1 MATYAELAQ
10 SVIDGQKDSVKD
22 QVTSLIAAGNDPLEI
37 VNEGLIQ
44 GMNVVGVRFKAGDM
58 YVPEVLMS
66 AKSMSGGLELVKPLI
81 ADTDQKGKGKIVI
94 GTVKGDL
101 HDIGKNLVGMLIE
114 SGGLEVINMGVDV
127 SADDFIDAVIEHK
140 PDILAL
146 SALLTTTMPGMKDI
160 IEYLEDEGLRDQVKV
175 IIGGA
180 PVSREYAETIGA
192 DGYAPDAGSA
202 VELCKK
208 LIAEKEAIS

>member
-1 MATYAELAQ
+1 MASYADLAQ
-10 SVIDGQKDSVKD
+10 SVIEGQKDKVKD
-22 QVTSLIAAGNDPLEI
+22 QVQSLIAAGNSPLEI
-37 VNEGLIQ
+37 VNEGLIA

-58 YVPEVLMS
+58 YVPEVLMA
-66 AKSMSGGLELVKPLI
+66 AKSMTGGLEIVKPLI
-81 ADTDQKGKGKIVI
+81 ASADQKSQGKILL

-114 SGGLEVINMGVDV
+114 SGGLEVINMGVDI
-127 SADDFIDAVIEHK
+127 SAEDFIDAIIEHE

-146 SALLTTTMPGMKDI
+146 SALLTTTMPAMQDI
-160 IEYLEDEGLRDQVKV
+160 IEMLEDEDLRGKVKV

-180 PVSREYAETIGA
+180 PVSQEYADTIGA

-208 LIAEKEAIS
+208 LLASK

>member
-10 SVIDGQKDSVKD
+10 SVIEGQRD
-22 QVTSLIAAGNDPLEI
+22 QVKTLVTNLIEVGNNPLEI
-37 VNEGLIQ
+37 VNEGLIE

-58 YVPEVLMS
+58 YVPEVLMA
-66 AKSMSGGLELVKPLI
+66 AKSMSGGLEIVRPLI
-81 ADTDQKGKGKIVI
+81 SEADQKSKGKIVL

-127 SADDFIDAVIEHK
+127 SAEDFIDAIIGHE

-146 SALLTTTMPGMKDI
+146 SALLTTTMPAMKDI
-160 IEYLEDEGLRDQVKV
+160 IELLEEEELRDKVKV

-180 PVSREYAETIGA
+180 PVSREYADEIGA

-202 VELCKK
+202 VELCKQLLASK
-208 LIAEKEAIS
+208 V

>member
-1 MATYAELAQ
+1 MSNYADLAQ
-10 SVIDGQKDSVKD
+10 SVIEGQKDKVKEHV
-22 QVTSLIAAGNDPLEI
+22 QNLIAAGNSPLEI
-37 VNEGLIQ
+37 VNEGLIA

-58 YVPEVLMS
+58 YVPEVLMA
-66 AKSMSGGLELVKPLI
+66 AKSMTGGLEIVKPLI
-81 ADTDQKGKGKIVI
+81 AAADQKSKGKILL

-114 SGGLEVINMGVDV
+114 SGGLEVINMGVDI
-127 SADDFIDAVIEHK
+127 SAEDFIDAIIEHE

-146 SALLTTTMPGMKDI
+146 SALLTTTMPAMQDI
-160 IEYLEDEGLRDQVKV
+160 IEMLQEEELRDKIKV

-180 PVSREYAETIGA
+180 PVSQEYADTIGA

-202 VELCKK
+202 VELCKRLLASK
-208 LIAEKEAIS
+208 

>member
-1 MATYAELAQ
+1 MANYADLAK
-10 SVIDGQKDSVKD
+10 SVIEGQKDQVLA
-22 QVTSLIAAGNDPLEI
+22 QVTSLIEAGNSPLEI
-37 VNEGLIQ
+37 VNEGLIA

-58 YVPEVLMS
+58 YVPEVLMA

-81 ADTDQKGKGKIVI
+81 ATADQKSKGKILL

-127 SADDFIDAVIEHK
+127 PSEDFVDAVIEHE
-140 PDILAL
+140 PDIVAL
-146 SALLTTTMPGMKDI
+146 SALLTTTMPAMQDV
-160 IEYLEDEGLRDQVKV
+160 IEMLEDEDLRGKVKV

-180 PVSREYAETIGA
+180 PVSQEYADTIGA

-208 LIAEKEAIS
+208 LLASK

>member
-1 MATYAELAQ
+1 MANYAELAQ
-10 SVIDGQKDSVKD
+10 SVIEGQRD
-22 QVTSLIAAGNDPLEI
+22 QVKTLVTNLIAAGNNPLEI
-37 VNEGLIQ
+37 VNEGLIE

-58 YVPEVLMS
+58 YVPEVLMA
-66 AKSMSGGLELVKPLI
+66 AKSMSGGLEIVRPLI
-81 ADTDQKGKGKIVI
+81 SEADQKSKGKIVL

-127 SADDFIDAVIEHK
+127 SAEDFIDAIIEHE

-146 SALLTTTMPGMKDI
+146 SALLTTTMPAMKDI
-160 IEYLEDEGLRDQVKV
+160 IELLEEEELRDKVKV

-180 PVSREYAETIGA
+180 PVSREYADEIGA

-202 VELCKK
+202 VELCKQLLASK
-208 LIAEKEAIS
+208 V

>member
-1 MATYAELAQ
+1 MATYADLAQ
-10 SVIDGQKDSVKD
+10 SVIEGQRDQVKD
-22 QVTSLIAAGNDPLEI
+22 QVTSLIAAGNQPLEI
-37 VNEGLIQ
+37 VNEGLIA
-44 GMNVVGVRFKAGDM
+44 GMNVVGVRFKAGEM

-66 AKSMSGGLELVKPLI
+66 AKSMSGGLEIVKPLI
-81 ADTDQKGKGKIVI
+81 SAADQKSKGKILL

-127 SADDFIDAVIEHK
+127 SAEDFLDAIIEHE

-146 SALLTTTMPGMKDI
+146 SALLTTTMPAMQDI
-160 IEYLEDEGLRDQVKV
+160 IELLEEEELRDKVKV

-180 PVSREYAETIGA
+180 PVSWEYADTIGA

-202 VELCKK
+202 VELCKQLLASK
-208 LIAEKEAIS
+208 D

>member
-1 MATYAELAQ
+1 MATYEELAQ
-10 SVIDGQKDSVKD
+10 SVIAGQRD
-22 QVTSLIAAGNDPLEI
+22 QVKEHVKSLIAAGNSPLEI
-37 VNEGLIQ
+37 VNEGLIA

-58 YVPEVLMS
+58 YVPEVLMA
-66 AKSMSGGLELVKPLI
+66 AKSMTGGLEIVKPLI
-81 ADTDQKGKGKIVI
+81 AAADQKSQGKILL

-127 SADDFIDAVIEHK
+127 SAEDFIDAIIEHE

-146 SALLTTTMPGMKDI
+146 SALLTTTMPAMQDI
-160 IEYLEDEGLRDQVKV
+160 IELLEEEELRDKVKV

-180 PVSREYAETIGA
+180 PVSREYADTIGA

-202 VELCKK
+202 VELCKQ
-208 LIAEKEAIS
+208 LLAAKE

>member
-1 MATYAELAQ
+1 MANYADLAQ
-10 SVIDGQKDSVKD
+10 SVITGQKD
-22 QVTSLIAAGNDPLEI
+22 QVTEQVNSLLSEGKSPLEI
-37 VNEGLIQ
+37 VNQGLIE

-58 YVPEVLMS
+58 YVPEVLMA
-66 AKSMSGGLELVKPLI
+66 AKSMSGGLEIVKPLI
-81 ADTDQKGKGKIVI
+81 SAAEQKSAGKILL

-114 SGGLEVINMGVDV
+114 SGGFEVINMGVDV
-127 SADDFIDAVIEHK
+127 SADDFIDAVIEQK

-146 SALLTTTMPGMKDI
+146 SALLTTTMPAMKDI

-180 PVSREYAETIGA
+180 PVSKEYADTIGA

-202 VELCKK
+202 VELCKQLLAGK
-208 LIAEKEAIS
+208 

>member
-1 MATYAELAQ
+1 MATYEELAQ
-10 SVIDGQKDSVKD
+10 SVIAGQRDQVKD
-22 QVTSLIAAGNDPLEI
+22 QVTSLIAAGNNPLDI
-37 VNEGLIQ
+37 VNEGLIA

-58 YVPEVLMS
+58 YVPEVLMA
-66 AKSMSGGLELVKPLI
+66 AKSMSGGLEIVRPLI
-81 ADTDQKGKGKIVI
+81 AEADQKSKGKILL

-127 SADDFIDAVIEHK
+127 SAENFIDAIIEHE

-146 SALLTTTMPGMKDI
+146 SALLTTTMPAMQDI
-160 IEYLEDEGLRDQVKV
+160 IELLEEEELRDKVKV

-180 PVSREYAETIGA
+180 PVSREYADTIGA

-202 VELCKK
+202 VELCKQ
-208 LIAEKEAIS
+208 LLAAKE

>member
-1 MATYAELAQ
+1 MATYEELAQ
-10 SVIDGQKDSVKD
+10 SVIAGQRDQVKD
-22 QVTSLIAAGNDPLEI
+22 QVTSLIAAGNSPLEI
-37 VNEGLIQ
+37 VNEGLIA

-58 YVPEVLMS
+58 YVPEVLMA
-66 AKSMSGGLELVKPLI
+66 AKSMSGGLEIVRPLI
-81 ADTDQKGKGKIVI
+81 AEADQKSKGKILL

-127 SADDFIDAVIEHK
+127 SAEDFIDAIIEHE

-146 SALLTTTMPGMKDI
+146 SALLTTTMPAMQDI
-160 IEYLEDEGLRDQVKV
+160 IELLEEEELRDKVKV

-180 PVSREYAETIGA
+180 PVSREYADTIGA

-208 LIAEKEAIS
+208 LLAEKE

>member
-1 MATYAELAQ
+1 MANYEELAK
-10 SVIDGQKDSVKD
+10 SVIEGQKDQVLD
-22 QVTSLIAAGNDPLEI
+22 QVKSLIAAGNNPLEI
-37 VNEGLIQ
+37 VNEGLIA
-44 GMNVVGVRFKAGDM
+44 GMNVVGVRFKAGEM
-58 YVPEVLMS
+58 YVPEVLMA

-81 ADTDQKGKGKIVI
+81 SAADQKSKGKILL

-127 SADDFIDAVIEHK
+127 PTEDFIDAIIEHE
-140 PDILAL
+140 PDIVAL
-146 SALLTTTMPGMKDI
+146 SALLTTTMPAMQDV
-160 IEYLEDEGLRDQVKV
+160 IEMLEDEDLRGKVKV

-180 PVSREYAETIGA
+180 PVSQEYADTIGA

-202 VELCKK
+202 VELCKRLLGSK
-208 LIAEKEAIS
+208 

>member
-1 MATYAELAQ
+1 MVTYADLAQ
-10 SVIDGQKDSVKD
+10 SVVEGQRD
-22 QVTSLIAAGNDPLEI
+22 QVKNQVMSLIAAGNQPLEI
-37 VNEGLIQ
+37 VNEGLIA

-58 YVPEVLMS
+58 YVPEVLMA
-66 AKSMSGGLELVKPLI
+66 AKSMSGGLEIVKPLI
-81 ADTDQKGKGKIVI
+81 AVADQKSQGKIVL

-127 SADDFIDAVIEHK
+127 SAEDFIDAIIEHE

-146 SALLTTTMPGMKDI
+146 SALLTTTMPAMQDI
-160 IEYLEDEGLRDQVKV
+160 IELLEEEELRDKVKV

-180 PVSREYAETIGA
+180 PVSREYADSIGA

-202 VELCKK
+202 VELCKQ
-208 LIAEKEAIS
+208 LLASKE

>member
-1 MATYAELAQ
+1 MSNYADLAQ
-10 SVIDGQKDSVKD
+10 SVIEGQKDKVKEHV
-22 QVTSLIAAGNDPLEI
+22 QNLIAAGNDPLEI
-37 VNEGLIQ
+37 INEGLIA

-58 YVPEVLMS
+58 YVPEVLMA
-66 AKSMSGGLELVKPLI
+66 AKSMSGGVELVKPLI
-81 ADTDQKGKGKIVI
+81 TTGEQKSAGKILL

-114 SGGLEVINMGVDV
+114 SAGLEVINMGVDI
-127 SADDFIDAVIEHK
+127 SAEDFVDAVIEHE
-140 PDILAL
+140 PDIVAL
-146 SALLTTTMPGMKDI
+146 SALLTTTMPAMQDI
-160 IEYLEDEGLRDQVKV
+160 IEILAEEDLRDKVKV

-180 PVSREYAETIGA
+180 PVSQEYADTIGA

-208 LIAEKEAIS
+208 LLASQ